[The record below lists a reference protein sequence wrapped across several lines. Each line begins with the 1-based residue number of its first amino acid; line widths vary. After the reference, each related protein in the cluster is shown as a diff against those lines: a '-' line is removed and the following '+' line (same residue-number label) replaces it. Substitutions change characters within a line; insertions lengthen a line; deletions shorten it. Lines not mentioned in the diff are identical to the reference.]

1 MKNSDLTYGMSAVL
15 GIDIGSVSAG
25 LVLVD
30 NQKNILASCYEFH
43 RGDIPDALSR
53 MLEAIDTGRVTAVA
67 ATDGT
72 PEIVDA
78 DFRVDDRVAVIAAAG
93 HFHEKVGE
101 TPGAVLHVG
110 GETFAMLFFNEK
122 GEYKGL
128 KTNTSC
134 AAGTGSFLDQQA
146 GRLKLSG
153 IGELAEIAAQNRGEL
168 PKIASRCAVF
178 AKTDL
183 IHAQQEGYSLA
194 EICDGLCRGLAKNI
208 ANTVF
213 KHDKPNSPVIFCG
226 GVAKNRAVVE
236 HIGKMIG
243 ENPLVD
249 DMAHLY
255 GAFGAASRLID
266 EMDSPYGAGIGLAGG
281 RYLEERPVLCR
292 EEAAR
297 EYGHPPLAITR
308 SGYPDFDAHEAYRF
322 TTRWGGIGNP
332 VEVDLYEPFPAA
344 AESYPVFIGID
355 IGSTSTKAVWV
366 TPEKRVAAGFY
377 TRTAGRPV
385 EAMCSLLEAMDDLA
399 ARHSIPLDILGA
411 ATTGSGRKFV
421 GALAGADLV
430 IDEITAHAR
439 AALELNPDVDTIIEI
454 GGQDAKFTTLRN
466 GRVTFSIMNT
476 VCAAG
481 TGSFIEEQAE
491 KLGVALSDYASR
503 TLGVAAPI
511 ASDRCTVFME
521 RDINY
526 YLGRGYRV
534 DEVLAAALHAVRENY
549 LNKVA
554 VQSAIGS
561 VVCFQGATAKNQSL
575 VAAFEQGLGRPIH
588 VSPYCHLTG
597 ALGVALHLADDPP
610 AESRFRGLG
619 LYRQEIP
626 VRSEVCDLCT
636 NHCKITVADM
646 PDGPV
651 AYGFLCGRDYG
662 TRQFVDN
669 NTAGFDLIRARKRTF
684 PVKNRVKPKDGRQVT
699 VGIPPALYLHEDA
712 SMWVDFFNRLGIQTI
727 APERGFDAVKT
738 GKAFAGAEFCAPI
751 AALHG
756 HAAHLAERADFVFLP
771 YYLDNR
777 DKDAEARRQYCYYS
791 QYAPSLAAGMGGE
804 IAGKLISPVIR
815 YLYSGFHLR
824 LEIYRALRKID
835 SSLNFIEIM
844 RAFEAARSTHQ
855 ERQAQWRELYRRT
868 TGERPKEGFGQT
880 AGGEGGS
887 GDSGRNEARDDGRD
901 AVVNDVEGDVRVL
914 LLGRPYTVLEPS
926 MNKKIPGLFASMGIK
941 AFFQDM
947 TDLEKKHHPSIEP
960 FLDELHWNYAA
971 DVMAAAEHAAR
982 TPGLYPVLLT
992 SFNCSPDSFIRDVF
1006 QELME
1011 GADKPYLILE
1021 MDEHGS
1027 SVGYETRIEA
1037 AVRAF
1042 RNHAAV
1048 PEPVRTDAARINPVK
1063 AQTLSG
1069 KAVLFPNWDPIT
1081 CRFLV
1086 ANLRREGLD
1095 VRLISENEGVIR
1107 RSMRLN
1113 SGQCIPINAIAQEFV
1128 EYARE
1133 NDIDPAAAVLWMPHA
1148 EIACNIRLYPYKL
1161 RQMISSFG
1169 GGMERAGVYTGA
1181 IGFTDI
1187 SLRAAMNGYF
1197 AYMFGGMVR
1206 RMGCRVRP
1214 YEKNPGETNRVI
1226 ESSVAVIEEAFGGT
1240 RDKESAVAEVVG
1252 RFEAIETF
1260 PGSRPEVALFGDL
1273 YVRDNPVFN
1282 QDLIACIES
1291 HGGEAITTPYTDY
1304 VKMIAPSYFR
1314 KWFTEGKYLN
1324 LLVNRTMFATM
1335 MHQERAYW
1343 KLFQRVL
1350 DEPEPVYDD
1359 DPAEILAG
1367 FGVIPENTGESMDN
1381 LLKIH
1386 YIKKFHPNVA
1396 LFVQASPSFCCPS
1409 MVSEAMAGIIESRT
1423 GVPVVPITYDG
1434 TGGDKN
1440 RKIIPYLAFA
1450 AGGRKDAGRGA
1461 PITLVEN

>member
-1 MKNSDLTYGMSAVL
+1 MEPSNFSDSTTAVL
-15 GIDIGSVSAG
+15 GLDIGSVSAAMVVVDAERN
-25 LVLVD
+25 VL
-30 NQKNILASCYEFH
+30 AECYEFH
-43 RGDIPDALSR
+43 RGDIPAALSR
-53 MLEAIDTGRVTAVA
+53 MLETIDTDRIAAVA
-67 ATDGT
+67 ATDRS

-93 HFHEKVGE
+93 HFHEKFGS
-101 TPGAVLHVG
+101 VLHVG
-110 GETFAMLFFNEK
+110 GETFAMLFFDET

-194 EICDGLCRGLAKNI
+194 EICDGLCFGLAKNI

-213 KHDKPNSPVIFCG
+213 KHEKPNSPVIFCG
-226 GVAKNRAVVE
+226 GVARNRAVVE
-236 HIGKMIG
+236 HIGEMIG
-243 ENPLVD
+243 ERPLVD

-266 EMDSPYGAGIGLAGG
+266 EMASTDDADTGLAGG
-281 RYLEERPVLCR
+281 RRLDERPLLRR
-292 EEAAR
+292 EETAR
-297 EYGHPPLAITR
+297 EYGHPPLALTR
-308 SGYPDFDAHEAYRF
+308 SGYPDFDDHEAWRF
-322 TTRWGGIGNP
+322 TTRWGGTGNQ
-332 VEVDLYEPFPAA
+332 VEVDLYEPLPGAI
-344 AESYPVFIGID
+344 ERYPVYVGID

-399 ARHSIPLDILGA
+399 AKRSISLDILGA

-430 IDEITAHAR
+430 VDEITAHAR
-439 AALELNPDVDTIIEI
+439 AAVELNPDVDTIIEI

-491 KLGVALSDYASR
+491 KLGVPLFEYAAR

-554 VQSAIGS
+554 VQSAIGN
-561 VVCFQGATAKNQSL
+561 VVCFQGATAKNPSL
-575 VAAFEQGLGRPIH
+575 VAAFEQGLGRTIH
-588 VSPYCHLTG
+588 VSSYCHLTG

-610 AESRFRGLG
+610 AESRFRDLG

-626 VRSEVCDLCT
+626 IRSEVCELCT

-662 TRQFVDN
+662 TRKFVDN
-669 NTAGFDLIRARKRTF
+669 NTAGFDLIRARNRIF
-684 PVKNRVKPKDGRQVT
+684 PVKNRVKPEDGQQVT
-699 VGIPPALYLHEDA
+699 VGIPPALYLHEDM
-712 SMWVDFFNRLGIQTI
+712 SMWVDFFNRLGIRII
-727 APERGFDAVKT
+727 APERDFDAVKA
-738 GKAFAGAEFCAPI
+738 GKAYAGAEFCAPI
-751 AALHG
+751 TALHG
-756 HAAHLAERADFVFLP
+756 HVAHLAERADFVFLP

-777 DKDAEARRQYCYYS
+777 EKDAEARRQYCYYS
-791 QYAPSLAAGMGGE
+791 QYAPTLAAGLGE
-804 IAGKLISPVIR
+804 AVAQKLIFPVVR
-815 YLYSGFHLR
+815 YLYSGFYMR

-835 SSLNFIEIM
+835 PSLNFIEIV
-844 RAFEAARSTHQ
+844 RAFEAARSAHQ
-855 ERQAQWRELYRRT
+855 ERLTKWRELFRQENGDNPVET
-868 TGERPKEGFGQT
+868 TGQADNAK
-880 AGGEGGS
+880 GETS
-887 GDSGRNEARDDGRD
+887 PGRD
-901 AVVNDVEGDVRVL
+901 DVRVL
-914 LLGRPYTVLEPS
+914 LLGRPYTVLEPA

-947 TDLEKKHHPSIEP
+947 TDLDKKQHPFIEP
-960 FLDELHWNYAA
+960 FLNELHWNYAA
-971 DVMAAAEHAAR
+971 DVMAAAEYAAR

-1037 AVRAF
+1037 AIRSF
-1042 RNHAAV
+1042 RNHAAAGAA
-1048 PEPVRTDAARINPVK
+1048 VRPDAARINPVK
-1063 AQTLSG
+1063 TKTLSG
-1069 KAVLFPNWDPIT
+1069 KTVLFPNWDPIT
-1081 CRFLV
+1081 CRLLV

-1095 VRLISENEGVIR
+1095 VRLITENEGVIR

-1113 SGQCIPINAIAQEFV
+1113 SGQCIPINVIAQEFV
-1128 EYARE
+1128 EYVRE
-1133 NDIDPAAAVLWMPHA
+1133 NDIDPADAVLWMAYA

-1169 GGMERAGVYTGA
+1169 GGMDRAGVYPGA

-1187 SLRAAMNGYF
+1187 SIRAAMNSYF
-1197 AYMFGGMVR
+1197 AYMFGGMIR

-1226 ESSVAVIEEAFGGT
+1226 ESSVAILEEAFAGT
-1240 RDKESAVAEVVG
+1240 RDKESAVADVVG
-1252 RFEAIETF
+1252 RFESIRTV
-1260 PGSRPEVALFGDL
+1260 PGRRPEVALFGDL

-1282 QDLIACIES
+1282 QDLIAYIEAR
-1291 HGGEAITTPYTDY
+1291 GGEALTTPYTDY
-1304 VKMIAPSYFR
+1304 VKMIAQSYFR
-1314 KWFTEGKYLN
+1314 KWFTEGKYFN
-1324 LLVNRTMFATM
+1324 LMVNRAMFATM
-1335 MHQERAYW
+1335 THQERAYW

-1350 DEPEPVYDD
+1350 GEPEPVYDD

-1423 GVPVVPITYDG
+1423 GVPVVPITYDA

-1450 AGGRKDAGRGA
+1450 AARTDERQRVA
-1461 PITLVEN
+1461 PKVRMDT